1 MDGRISGRSF
11 GGAVDSVFRIFRVY
25 GRFIWQFC
33 DVRVSSE
40 WFAGRPREMNNK
52 GIVDEY
58 RRPKLAYEKVKEIFQ
73 KY

>member
-1 MDGRISGRSF
+1 MKIKRI
-11 GGAVDSVFRIFRVY
+11 
-25 GRFIWQFC
+25 
-33 DVRVSSE
+33 